1 MNPSGQVHGDALT
14 PHVVFHV
21 EPPLCG
27 GHREEVRRVSVR
39 VVKKDVLEMAST
51 SWWVVSEIEQLKK
64 LKATELEQ
72 LLTARSL
79 SRKWKERK

>member
-51 SWWVVSEIEQLKK
+51 EEEVVKAVLSDKSK
-64 LKATELEQ
+64 LEEKLGC
-72 LLTARSL
+72 
-79 SRKWKERK
+79 